1 MFGLLKENLIN
12 FIIMK
17 KLVLIILTISFAIN
31 LTAQPGWNWP
41 ENKAA
46 AEEKNVLYTD
56 YLKQQNCEA
65 AAEHLNWLIENV
77 PNLHVSI
84 YQNGVKIY
92 RCLIDKESDPIKKN
106 ELVNKAL
113 SLFDGRIENFGREA
127 YVKNRK
133 VTFAYTFYRSD
144 KTQYESLFNMFKDAF
159 NLNGNKIGNSNLV
172 AYMDIVRKHKLT
184 SKSISDDEVLEIYD
198 MISKTIS
205 FKVSD
210 DAKNEARYKKYQ
222 DNLDKLLT
230 ATITVDCNFVENTLG
245 PKLLELTAE
254 PIDEVAQTDYETLT
268 PVDIKYSDEVVN
280 LAKKIFQLSITGKC
294 TSLEIALEAAK
305 IMFTNEKD
313 FAIAK
318 FIAGR
323 EQSNKNYESSLKFYD
338 EAIEST
344 QDNSQKSE
352 IYFNKAQLYAVI
364 GNKIK
369 SRNNART
376 SISFNSG
383 NTGAYKLIGN
393 LYMSSYDDCREGK
406 SRVQDRLVF
415 IAAYNIFRSGGLN
428 TQASQAREQFP
439 SMEEIFNENLEVGE
453 SMNTGCWINETVTL
467 NKR

>member
-1 MFGLLKENLIN
+1 
-12 FIIMK
+12 MK
-17 KLVLIILTISFAIN
+17 KFFLTLLVLFVSLNII
-31 LTAQPGWNWP
+31 AQPGWNWP
-41 ENKAA
+41 ENKSE

-56 YLKQQNCEA
+56 YLKQQNCDEA
-65 AAEHLNWLIENV
+65 KIHLDWLIENV
-77 PNLHVSI
+77 PGLHVSI
-84 YQNGVKIY
+84 YQNGIKIY
-92 RCLIDKESDPIKKN
+92 RCLIDKEEDPIIKN
-106 ELVNKAL
+106 ELINKAL
-113 SLFDGRIENFGREA
+113 ILFDGRIENFGREA

-159 NLNGNKIGNSNLV
+159 LLNGNKIGNSNLV

-205 FKVSD
+205 FKLSND
-210 DAKNEARYKKYQ
+210 TKNEVRYKKYQ

-245 PKLLELTAE
+245 PKLIDLTSQ
-254 PIDEVAQTDYETLT
+254 PNDEIAQTDYETLT
-268 PVDIKYSDEVVN
+268 PVDISYSEEIVN

-294 TSLEIALEAAK
+294 TSSEIALEAAK

-313 FAIAK
+313 FAVAK
-318 FIAGR
+318 FISSR
-323 EQSNKNYESSLKFYD
+323 ELSTKNYESALEYCD
-338 EAIEST
+338 AAIESAG
-344 QDNSQKSE
+344 DNNDQKSE
-352 IYFNKAQLYAVI
+352 MFLRKAQIYQVI

-369 SRNNART
+369 SRDNARK
-376 SISFNSG
+376 SISFNSS
-383 NTGAYKLIGN
+383 NSDAYKIIGN
-393 LYMSSYDDCREGK
+393 LYMASYEDCREGK

-415 IAAYNIFRSGGLN
+415 IAAYNIFKSGGLSN
-428 TQASQAREQFP
+428 QANQAREQFP

>member
-1 MFGLLKENLIN
+1 
-12 FIIMK
+12 MK
-17 KLVLIILTISFAIN
+17 KSLLLLMFLVSAIS
-31 LTAQPGWNWP
+31 LYAQPGWNWP
-41 ENKAA
+41 ENKAQ

-65 AAEHLNWLIENV
+65 AVEHLDWLIDNV

-84 YQNGVKIY
+84 YQNGIKIY
-92 RCLIDKESDPIKKN
+92 RCLIDKESDPIKKG
-106 ELVNKAL
+106 ELVEKAL

-144 KTQYESLFNMFKDAF
+144 KSQYESLFDMFKDAF
-159 NLNGNKIGNSNLV
+159 ELNGNKIGNSNLV

-184 SKSISDDEVLEIYD
+184 SKTISDDEVLDIYD
-198 MISKTIS
+198 MISNTIS
-205 FKVSD
+205 YKVVND
-210 DAKNEARYKKYQ
+210 TKNQERYKKYQ

-254 PIDEVAQTDYETLT
+254 PTDEIAQTDYETLT
-268 PVDIKYSDEVVN
+268 PVDISYSDEVIN

-294 TSLEIALEAAK
+294 TSSEIALEAAK
-305 IMFTNEKD
+305 IMFTNEND
-313 FAIAK
+313 YAIAK

-323 EQSNKNYESSLKFYD
+323 EQANKNYESSLKYYD
-338 EAIEST
+338 EAIKST
-344 QDNSQKSE
+344 EDNSQKSE
-352 IYFNKAQLYAVI
+352 IYLNKAQLYAVI
-364 GNKIK
+364 GNKVK
-369 SRNNART
+369 SRNNARR
-376 SISFNSG
+376 SISMNSG
-383 NTGAYKLIGN
+383 NTDAYKLIGN

-415 IAAYNIFRSGGLN
+415 IAAYNIFKSGGL
-428 TQASQAREQFP
+428 TSQANQAREQFP
-439 SMEEIFNENLEVGE
+439 SMEEIFNENMEVGE

>member
-1 MFGLLKENLIN
+1 
-12 FIIMK
+12 MK
-17 KLVLIILTISFAIN
+17 KSFLLFFLLVFALSVN
-31 LTAQPGWNWP
+31 AQPGWNWP
-41 ENKAA
+41 ENKAQ

-65 AAEHLNWLIENV
+65 AVEHLDWLIDNV
-77 PNLHVSI
+77 PSLHVSI

-92 RCLIDKESDPIKKN
+92 RCLIDKESDPIRKG
-106 ELVNKAL
+106 ELVEKAL

-144 KTQYESLFNMFKDAF
+144 KSQYESLFNMFKDAF
-159 NLNGNKIGNSNLV
+159 ELNGNKIGNSNLV

-184 SKSISDDEVLEIYD
+184 SKTISDDEVLDIYD
-198 MISKTIS
+198 MISNTIS
-205 FKVSD
+205 FKVNND
-210 DAKNEARYKKYQ
+210 TKNQERYKKYQ

-245 PKLLELTAE
+245 PKLIDLTAE
-254 PIDEVAQTDYETLT
+254 PVDEIVQTDYETLT
-268 PVDIKYSDEVVN
+268 PVDITYSDEVIN

-294 TSLEIALEAAK
+294 TSSEIALEAAK
-305 IMFTNEKD
+305 IMFTNEND

-323 EQSNKNYESSLKFYD
+323 EQANKNYESSLKYYND
-338 EAIEST
+338 AIEST
-344 QDNSQKSE
+344 DDNSQKSE
-352 IYFNKAQLYAVI
+352 IYLNMAQLYAVI
-364 GNKIK
+364 GNKVK
-369 SRNNART
+369 SRNNARRA
-376 SISFNSG
+376 ISMNSG
-383 NTGAYKLIGN
+383 NSDAYKLIGN
-393 LYMSSYDDCREGK
+393 LYMSSYEDCREGK

-415 IAAYNIFRSGGLN
+415 IAAYNIFKSGGL
-428 TQASQAREQFP
+428 TSQANQAREQFP
-439 SMEEIFNENLEVGE
+439 SMEEIFNENMEVGE

>member
-1 MFGLLKENLIN
+1 
-12 FIIMK
+12 MK
-17 KLVLIILTISFAIN
+17 KSLLLLMFLVSAIS
-31 LTAQPGWNWP
+31 LYAQPGWNWP
-41 ENKAA
+41 ENKAQ

-65 AAEHLNWLIENV
+65 AVEHLDWLIDNV

-84 YQNGVKIY
+84 YQNGIKIY
-92 RCLIDKESDPIKKN
+92 RCLIDKESDPIKKG
-106 ELVNKAL
+106 ELVEKAL

-144 KTQYESLFNMFKDAF
+144 KSQYESLFDMFKDAF
-159 NLNGNKIGNSNLV
+159 ELNGNKIGNSNLV

-184 SKSISDDEVLEIYD
+184 SKTISDDEVLDIYD
-198 MISKTIS
+198 MISNTIS
-205 FKVSD
+205 YKVIND
-210 DAKNEARYKKYQ
+210 TKNQERYKKYQ

-254 PIDEVAQTDYETLT
+254 PTDEIAQTDYETLT
-268 PVDIKYSDEVVN
+268 PVDISYSDEVIN

-294 TSLEIALEAAK
+294 TSSEIALEAAK
-305 IMFTNEKD
+305 IMFTNEND
-313 FAIAK
+313 YAIAK

-323 EQSNKNYESSLKFYD
+323 EQANKNYESSLKYYD
-338 EAIEST
+338 EAIKST
-344 QDNSQKSE
+344 EDNSQKSE
-352 IYFNKAQLYAVI
+352 IYLNKAQLYAVI
-364 GNKIK
+364 GNKVK
-369 SRNNART
+369 SRNNARR
-376 SISFNSG
+376 SISMNSG
-383 NTGAYKLIGN
+383 NTDAYKLIGN

-415 IAAYNIFRSGGLN
+415 IAAYNIFKSGGL
-428 TQASQAREQFP
+428 TSQANQAREQFP
-439 SMEEIFNENLEVGE
+439 SMEEIFNENMEVGE

>member
-1 MFGLLKENLIN
+1 
-12 FIIMK
+12 MK
-17 KLVLIILTISFAIN
+17 KSLLLLMFLVSAIS
-31 LTAQPGWNWP
+31 LYAQPGWNWP
-41 ENKAA
+41 ENKAQ

-65 AAEHLNWLIENV
+65 AVEHLDWLIDNV

-84 YQNGVKIY
+84 YQNGIKIY
-92 RCLIDKESDPIKKN
+92 RCLIDKESDPIKKG
-106 ELVNKAL
+106 ELVEKAL

-144 KTQYESLFNMFKDAF
+144 KSQYESLFDMFKDAF
-159 NLNGNKIGNSNLV
+159 KLNGNKIGNSNLV

-184 SKSISDDEVLEIYD
+184 SKTISDDEVLDIYD
-198 MISKTIS
+198 MISNTIS
-205 FKVSD
+205 YKVIND
-210 DAKNEARYKKYQ
+210 TKNQERYKKYQ

-245 PKLLELTAE
+245 PKLLELTDE
-254 PIDEVAQTDYETLT
+254 PTDEIAQTDYETLT
-268 PVDIKYSDEVVN
+268 PVDISYSDEVIN

-294 TSLEIALEAAK
+294 TSSEIALEAAK
-305 IMFTNEKD
+305 IMFTNEND
-313 FAIAK
+313 YAIAK

-323 EQSNKNYESSLKFYD
+323 EQANKNYESSLKYYD
-338 EAIEST
+338 EAIKST
-344 QDNSQKSE
+344 EDNSQKSE
-352 IYFNKAQLYAVI
+352 IYLNKAQLYAVI
-364 GNKIK
+364 GNKVK
-369 SRNNART
+369 SRNNARR
-376 SISFNSG
+376 SISMNSG
-383 NTGAYKLIGN
+383 NTDAYKLIGN

-415 IAAYNIFRSGGLN
+415 IAAYNIFKSGGL
-428 TQASQAREQFP
+428 TSQANQAREQFP
-439 SMEEIFNENLEVGE
+439 SMEEIFNENMEVGE

>member
-1 MFGLLKENLIN
+1 
-12 FIIMK
+12 MK
-17 KLVLIILTISFAIN
+17 KSLLLLMFLVSAIS
-31 LTAQPGWNWP
+31 LYAQPGWNWP
-41 ENKAA
+41 EDKAQ

-65 AAEHLNWLIENV
+65 AVEHLDWLIDNV

-84 YQNGVKIY
+84 YQNGIKIY
-92 RCLIDKESDPIKKN
+92 RCLIDKESDPIKKG
-106 ELVNKAL
+106 ELVEKAL

-144 KTQYESLFNMFKDAF
+144 KSQYESLFDMFKDAF
-159 NLNGNKIGNSNLV
+159 ELNGNKIGNSNLV

-184 SKSISDDEVLEIYD
+184 SKTISDDEVLDIYD
-198 MISKTIS
+198 MISSTIS
-205 FKVSD
+205 YKVVND
-210 DAKNEARYKKYQ
+210 TKNKERYKKYQ

-254 PIDEVAQTDYETLT
+254 PTDEIAQTDYETLT
-268 PVDIKYSDEVVN
+268 PVDISYSDEVIN

-294 TSLEIALEAAK
+294 TSSEIALEAAK
-305 IMFTNEKD
+305 IMFTNEND
-313 FAIAK
+313 YAIAK

-323 EQSNKNYESSLKFYD
+323 EQANKNYESSLKYYD
-338 EAIEST
+338 EAIKST
-344 QDNSQKSE
+344 EDNSQKSE
-352 IYFNKAQLYAVI
+352 IYLNKAQLYAVI
-364 GNKIK
+364 GNKVK
-369 SRNNART
+369 SRNNARR
-376 SISFNSG
+376 SISMNSG
-383 NTGAYKLIGN
+383 NTDAYKLIGN

-415 IAAYNIFRSGGLN
+415 IAAYNIFKSGGL
-428 TQASQAREQFP
+428 TSQANQAREQFP
-439 SMEEIFNENLEVGE
+439 SMEEIFNENMEVGE

>member
-1 MFGLLKENLIN
+1 
-12 FIIMK
+12 MK
-17 KLVLIILTISFAIN
+17 KSLLLLMFLVSAIS
-31 LTAQPGWNWP
+31 LYAQPGWNWP
-41 ENKAA
+41 ENKAQ

-65 AAEHLNWLIENV
+65 AVEHLDWLIDNV

-84 YQNGVKIY
+84 YQNGIKIY
-92 RCLIDKESDPIKKN
+92 RCLIDKESDPIKKG
-106 ELVNKAL
+106 ELVEKAL

-144 KTQYESLFNMFKDAF
+144 KSQYESLFDMFKDAF
-159 NLNGNKIGNSNLV
+159 ELNGNKIGNSNLV

-184 SKSISDDEVLEIYD
+184 SKTISDDEVLDIYD
-198 MISKTIS
+198 MISNTIS
-205 FKVSD
+205 YKVVND
-210 DAKNEARYKKYQ
+210 TKNQERYKKYQ

-245 PKLLELTAE
+245 PKLIELTAE
-254 PIDEVAQTDYETLT
+254 PTDEIAQTDYETLT
-268 PVDIKYSDEVVN
+268 PVDISYSDEVIN

-294 TSLEIALEAAK
+294 TSSEIALEAAK
-305 IMFTNEKD
+305 IMFTNEND
-313 FAIAK
+313 YAIAK

-323 EQSNKNYESSLKFYD
+323 EQANKNYESSLKYYD
-338 EAIEST
+338 EAIKST
-344 QDNSQKSE
+344 EDNSQKSE
-352 IYFNKAQLYAVI
+352 IYLNKAQLYAVI

-369 SRNNART
+369 SRNNARR
-376 SISFNSG
+376 SISMNSG
-383 NTGAYKLIGN
+383 NTDAYKLIGN

-415 IAAYNIFRSGGLN
+415 IAAYNIFKSGGL
-428 TQASQAREQFP
+428 TSQANQAREQFP
-439 SMEEIFNENLEVGE
+439 SMEEIFNENMEVGE

>member
-1 MFGLLKENLIN
+1 
-12 FIIMK
+12 MK
-17 KLVLIILTISFAIN
+17 KSLLLLMFLVSAIS
-31 LTAQPGWNWP
+31 LYAQPGWNWP
-41 ENKAA
+41 ENKAQ

-65 AAEHLNWLIENV
+65 AVEHLDWLIDNV

-84 YQNGVKIY
+84 YQNGIKIY
-92 RCLIDKESDPIKKN
+92 RCLIDKESDPIKKG
-106 ELVNKAL
+106 ELVEKAL

-144 KTQYESLFNMFKDAF
+144 KSQYESLFDMFKDAF
-159 NLNGNKIGNSNLV
+159 ELNGNKIGNSNLV

-184 SKSISDDEVLEIYD
+184 SKTISDDEVLDIYD
-198 MISKTIS
+198 MISNTIS
-205 FKVSD
+205 YKVVND
-210 DAKNEARYKKYQ
+210 TKNQERYKKYQ

-245 PKLLELTAE
+245 PKLIELTAE
-254 PIDEVAQTDYETLT
+254 PTDEIAQTDYETLT
-268 PVDIKYSDEVVN
+268 PVDISYSDEVIN

-294 TSLEIALEAAK
+294 TSSEIALEAAK
-305 IMFTNEKD
+305 IMFTNEND
-313 FAIAK
+313 YAIAK

-323 EQSNKNYESSLKFYD
+323 EQANKNYESSLKYYD
-338 EAIEST
+338 EAIKST
-344 QDNSQKSE
+344 EDNSQKSE
-352 IYFNKAQLYAVI
+352 IYLNKAQLYAVI
-364 GNKIK
+364 GNKVK
-369 SRNNART
+369 SRNNARR
-376 SISFNSG
+376 SISMNSG
-383 NTGAYKLIGN
+383 NTDAYKLIGN

-415 IAAYNIFRSGGLN
+415 IAAYNIFKSGGL
-428 TQASQAREQFP
+428 TSQANQAREQFP
-439 SMEEIFNENLEVGE
+439 SMEEIFNENMEVGE

>member
-1 MFGLLKENLIN
+1 
-12 FIIMK
+12 MK
-17 KLVLIILTISFAIN
+17 KIILTLILFIN
-31 LTAQPGWNWP
+31 TFYLFAQPGWNWP
-41 ENKAA
+41 ENKAE

-65 AAEHLNWLIENV
+65 AVEHLDWLIDNV
-77 PNLHVSI
+77 PSLHVSI
-84 YQNGVKIY
+84 YQNGIKIY
-92 RCLIDKESDPIKKN
+92 RCLIDKEEDPIRKN
-106 ELVNKAL
+106 ELIQKSL

-144 KTQYESLFNMFKDAF
+144 KSQYESLFDMFKDAF
-159 NLNGNKIGNSNLV
+159 ELNGNKIGNSNLV

-184 SKSISDDEVLEIYD
+184 SKTISDDEVLDIYD
-198 MISKTIS
+198 MISNTIS
-205 FKVSD
+205 YKVVND
-210 DAKNEARYKKYQ
+210 TKNQERYKKYQ

-254 PIDEVAQTDYETLT
+254 PTDEIAQTDYETLT
-268 PVDIKYSDEVVN
+268 PVDISYSDEVIN

-294 TSLEIALEAAK
+294 TSSEIALEAAK
-305 IMFTNEKD
+305 IMFTNEND
-313 FAIAK
+313 YAIAK

-323 EQSNKNYESSLKFYD
+323 EQANKNYESSLKYYD
-338 EAIEST
+338 EAIKST
-344 QDNSQKSE
+344 EDNSQKSE
-352 IYFNKAQLYAVI
+352 IYLNKAQLYAVI
-364 GNKIK
+364 GNKVK
-369 SRNNART
+369 SRNNARR
-376 SISFNSG
+376 SISMNSG
-383 NTGAYKLIGN
+383 NTDAYKLIGN

-415 IAAYNIFRSGGLN
+415 IAAYNIFKSGGL
-428 TQASQAREQFP
+428 TSQANQAREQFP
-439 SMEEIFNENLEVGE
+439 SMEEIFNENMEVGE

>member
-1 MFGLLKENLIN
+1 
-12 FIIMK
+12 MK
-17 KLVLIILTISFAIN
+17 KSLLLLMFLVSAIS
-31 LTAQPGWNWP
+31 LYAQPGWNWP
-41 ENKAA
+41 ENKAQ

-65 AAEHLNWLIENV
+65 AVEHLDWLIDNV

-84 YQNGVKIY
+84 YQNGIKIY
-92 RCLIDKESDPIKKN
+92 RCLIDKESDPIKKG
-106 ELVNKAL
+106 ELVEKAL

-144 KTQYESLFNMFKDAF
+144 KSQYESLFDMFKDAF
-159 NLNGNKIGNSNLV
+159 ELNGNKIGNSNLV

-184 SKSISDDEVLEIYD
+184 SKTISDDEVLDIYD
-198 MISKTIS
+198 MISNTIS
-205 FKVSD
+205 YKVVND
-210 DAKNEARYKKYQ
+210 TKNQERYKKYQ

-254 PIDEVAQTDYETLT
+254 PMDEIAQTDYETLT
-268 PVDIKYSDEVVN
+268 PVDISYSDEVIN

-294 TSLEIALEAAK
+294 TSSEIALEAAK
-305 IMFTNEKD
+305 IMFTNEND
-313 FAIAK
+313 YAIAK

-323 EQSNKNYESSLKFYD
+323 EQANKNYESSLKYYD
-338 EAIEST
+338 EAIKST
-344 QDNSQKSE
+344 EDNSQKSE
-352 IYFNKAQLYAVI
+352 IYLNKAQLYAVI
-364 GNKIK
+364 GNKVK
-369 SRNNART
+369 SRNNARR
-376 SISFNSG
+376 SISMNSG
-383 NTGAYKLIGN
+383 NTDAYKLIGN

-415 IAAYNIFRSGGLN
+415 IAAYNIFKSGGL
-428 TQASQAREQFP
+428 TSQANQAREQFP
-439 SMEEIFNENLEVGE
+439 SMEEIFNENMEVGE

>member
-1 MFGLLKENLIN
+1 
-12 FIIMK
+12 MK
-17 KLVLIILTISFAIN
+17 KLLLLFLTSITFLS
-31 LTAQPGWNWP
+31 LEAQPGWNWP
-41 ENKAA
+41 ENKAE

-65 AAEHLNWLIENV
+65 AVEHLNWLIENV

-84 YQNGVKIY
+84 YQNGIKIY
-92 RCLIDKESDPIKKN
+92 RCLIDKESDPIRKG

-144 KTQYESLFNMFKDAF
+144 KTQYESLYEMFDNAF
-159 NLNGNKIGNSNLV
+159 ELNGNDIGNSNLV

-184 SKSISDDEVLEIYD
+184 SKTLSDDKVLDIYD
-198 MISKTIS
+198 MISGVIS
-205 FKVSD
+205 YKIKNDS
-210 DAKNEARYKKYQ
+210 KNEERLKKYQ

-245 PKLLELTAE
+245 PKLLELTIE
-254 PIDEVAQTDYETLT
+254 PSDEIAQTDYETLT
-268 PVDIKYSDEVVN
+268 PVDVSYSDEIIN

-294 TSLEIALEAAK
+294 TSSDIALEAAK

-323 EQSNKNYESSLKFYD
+323 EQANKNYETSLNYYD
-338 EAIEST
+338 EAIESSD
-344 QDNSQKSE
+344 DNSQKSE
-352 IYFNKAQLYAVI
+352 IHLNKAQLYAVI
-364 GNKIK
+364 GNKVK
-369 SRNNART
+369 SRNNARR
-376 SISFNSG
+376 SISLNSG
-383 NTGAYKLIGN
+383 NIDAYKLIGN
-393 LYMSSYDDCREGK
+393 LYMSSYEDCREGK

-415 IAAYNIFRSGGLN
+415 IAAYNIFKSGGL
-428 TQASQAREQFP
+428 TSQANQAREQFP
-439 SMEEIFNENLEVGE
+439 SMEEIFNENLEIGE
-453 SMNTGCWINETVTL
+453 SMNTGCWISETVTL

>member
-1 MFGLLKENLIN
+1 
-12 FIIMK
+12 MK
-17 KLVLIILTISFAIN
+17 KSLLLLMFLVSAIS
-31 LTAQPGWNWP
+31 LYAQPGWNWP
-41 ENKAA
+41 ENKAQ

-65 AAEHLNWLIENV
+65 AVEHLDWLIDNV

-84 YQNGVKIY
+84 YQNGIKIY
-92 RCLIDKESDPIKKN
+92 RCLIDKESDPIKKG
-106 ELVNKAL
+106 ELVEKAL

-144 KTQYESLFNMFKDAF
+144 KSQYESLFDMFKDAF
-159 NLNGNKIGNSNLV
+159 KLNGNKIGNSNLV

-184 SKSISDDEVLEIYD
+184 SKTISDDEVLDIYD
-198 MISKTIS
+198 MISNTIS
-205 FKVSD
+205 YKVIND
-210 DAKNEARYKKYQ
+210 TKNQERYKKYQ

-245 PKLLELTAE
+245 PKLLELTDE
-254 PIDEVAQTDYETLT
+254 PTDEIAQTDYETLT
-268 PVDIKYSDEVVN
+268 PVDISYSDEVIN

-294 TSLEIALEAAK
+294 TSSEIALEAAK
-305 IMFTNEKD
+305 IMFTNEND
-313 FAIAK
+313 YAIAK

-323 EQSNKNYESSLKFYD
+323 EQANKNYESSLKYYD
-338 EAIEST
+338 EAIKST
-344 QDNSQKSE
+344 EDNSQKSE
-352 IYFNKAQLYAVI
+352 IYLNKAQLYALI
-364 GNKIK
+364 GNKVK
-369 SRNNART
+369 SRNNARR
-376 SISFNSG
+376 SISMNSG
-383 NTGAYKLIGN
+383 NTDAYKLIGN

-415 IAAYNIFRSGGLN
+415 IAAYNIFKSGGL
-428 TQASQAREQFP
+428 TSQANQAREQFP
-439 SMEEIFNENLEVGE
+439 SMEEIFNENMEVGE

>member
-1 MFGLLKENLIN
+1 
-12 FIIMK
+12 MK
-17 KLVLIILTISFAIN
+17 KSLLLLMFLVSAIS
-31 LTAQPGWNWP
+31 LYAQPGWNWP
-41 ENKAA
+41 ENKAQ

-65 AAEHLNWLIENV
+65 AVEHLDWLIDNV

-84 YQNGVKIY
+84 YQNGIKIY
-92 RCLIDKESDPIKKN
+92 RCLIDKESDPIKKG
-106 ELVNKAL
+106 ELVEKAL

-144 KTQYESLFNMFKDAF
+144 KSQYESLFDMFKDAF
-159 NLNGNKIGNSNLV
+159 ELNGNKIGNSNLV

-184 SKSISDDEVLEIYD
+184 SKTISDDEVLDIYD
-198 MISKTIS
+198 MISNTIS
-205 FKVSD
+205 YKVD
-210 DAKNEARYKKYQ
+210 NDTKNQERYKKYQ

-254 PIDEVAQTDYETLT
+254 PTDEIAQTDYETLT
-268 PVDIKYSDEVVN
+268 PVDISYSDEVIN

-294 TSLEIALEAAK
+294 TSSEIALEAAK
-305 IMFTNEKD
+305 IMFTNEND
-313 FAIAK
+313 YAIAK

-323 EQSNKNYESSLKFYD
+323 EQANKNYESSLKYYD
-338 EAIEST
+338 EAIKST
-344 QDNSQKSE
+344 EDNSQKSE
-352 IYFNKAQLYAVI
+352 IYLNKAQLYAVI
-364 GNKIK
+364 GNKVK
-369 SRNNART
+369 SRNNARR
-376 SISFNSG
+376 SISMNSG
-383 NTGAYKLIGN
+383 NTDAYKLIGN

-415 IAAYNIFRSGGLN
+415 IAAYNIFKSGGL
-428 TQASQAREQFP
+428 TSQANQAREQFP
-439 SMEEIFNENLEVGE
+439 SMEEIFNENMEVGE

>member
-1 MFGLLKENLIN
+1 
-12 FIIMK
+12 MK
-17 KLVLIILTISFAIN
+17 KSFLLLFLLVSAFSVN
-31 LTAQPGWNWP
+31 AQPGWNWP
-41 ENKAA
+41 ENKAQ

-65 AAEHLNWLIENV
+65 AVEHLDWLIDNV

-92 RCLIDKESDPIKKN
+92 RCLIDKESDPIRKG
-106 ELVNKAL
+106 ELVEKAL

-144 KTQYESLFNMFKDAF
+144 KSQYESLFNMFKDAF
-159 NLNGNKIGNSNLV
+159 ELNGNKIGNSNLV

-184 SKSISDDEVLEIYD
+184 SKTISDDEVLDIYD
-198 MISKTIS
+198 MISNTIS
-205 FKVSD
+205 FKVNND
-210 DAKNEARYKKYQ
+210 TKNQERYKKYQ

-245 PKLLELTAE
+245 PKLIDLTAE
-254 PIDEVAQTDYETLT
+254 PVDEIVQTDYETLT
-268 PVDIKYSDEVVN
+268 PVDITYSDEVIN

-294 TSLEIALEAAK
+294 TSSEIALEAAK
-305 IMFTNEKD
+305 IMFTNEND

-323 EQSNKNYESSLKFYD
+323 EQANKNYESSLKYYND
-338 EAIEST
+338 AIEST
-344 QDNSQKSE
+344 DDNSQKSE
-352 IYFNKAQLYAVI
+352 IYLNMAQLYAVI
-364 GNKIK
+364 GNKVK
-369 SRNNART
+369 SRNNARRA
-376 SISFNSG
+376 ISMNSG
-383 NTGAYKLIGN
+383 NSDAYKLIGN
-393 LYMSSYDDCREGK
+393 LYMSSYEDCREGK

-415 IAAYNIFRSGGLN
+415 IAAYNIFKSGGL
-428 TQASQAREQFP
+428 TSQANQAREQFP
-439 SMEEIFNENLEVGE
+439 SMEEIFNENMEVGE

>member
-1 MFGLLKENLIN
+1 
-12 FIIMK
+12 MK
-17 KLVLIILTISFAIN
+17 KSLLLLLFLVSSTNII
-31 LTAQPGWNWP
+31 AQPGWNWP
-41 ENKAA
+41 ENKAE

-65 AAEHLNWLIENV
+65 AVEHVDWLIDNV

-84 YQNGVKIY
+84 YQNGIKIY
-92 RCLIDKESDPIKKN
+92 RCLIDKESDPIRKA
-106 ELVNKAL
+106 ELVEKAL

-144 KTQYESLFNMFKDAF
+144 KSQYEPLFDMFKDAF
-159 NLNGNKIGNSNLV
+159 ALNGNKIGNSNLV

-184 SKSISDDEVLEIYD
+184 SKTITDDEVLDIYD

-205 FKVSD
+205 YKVVND
-210 DAKNEARYKKYQ
+210 TKNQERYKKYQ

-230 ATITVDCNFVENTLG
+230 ATVTVDCNFVENTLG
-245 PKLLELTAE
+245 PKLLGLTSE
-254 PIDEVAQTDYETLT
+254 PTDEIAQTDYETLT
-268 PVDIKYSDEVVN
+268 PVDISYSEEVIN

-294 TSLEIALEAAK
+294 TSSEIALEAAK
-305 IMFTNEKD
+305 IMFTNEND

-323 EQSNKNYESSLKFYD
+323 EQANKNYESSLKYYD
-338 EAIEST
+338 EAIKST
-344 QDNSQKSE
+344 EDNSQKSE
-352 IYFNKAQLYAVI
+352 IYLNKAQLYAVI
-364 GNKIK
+364 GNKVK
-369 SRNNART
+369 SRNNARR
-376 SISFNSG
+376 SISMNSG
-383 NTGAYKLIGN
+383 NTDAYKLIGN
-393 LYMSSYDDCREGK
+393 LYMSSYDECREGK

-415 IAAYNIFRSGGLN
+415 IAAYNIFKSGGLN
-428 TQASQAREQFP
+428 SQANQAREQFP
-439 SMEEIFNENLEVGE
+439 SMEEIFNENMEVGE